1 MGSFGQA
8 KLWDL
13 QLTSQMVGT
22 QWSCADFVWMVERKS
37 PWRFPQWRG
46 EDLLASR
53 LRLLLDLIAKRALSF
68 SEQPHPAPETDEG
81 GCRNFEIRIRSLRQ
95 KQRAV
100 LSNKDIPRPPKKP
113 LEILPKDP
121 SGSPG
126 GASRP
131 SEATWGPQTA
141 PRGLQKGLQGHQK
154 APQGAPKGPY
164 SPQSTHHFTLLGFTQ
179 PKAGPNPAETPK
191 PPLMATPHSSAQK
204 HHASST
210 LFYFKSRL
218 ITARCTN
225 SKGPSTRFSQFP
237 PPFTSTQPWA
247 GRHPTGC
254 GLSRFCPQGHVT
266 IFQHD
271 TRAPAGTPISPLK
284 PSPVSNPQP
293 HSLTPPPLPAAP
305 QGHGGTLQSPP
316 AAGAAAGRGAAALSD
331 SNVGQW
337 EAGLGPIS
345 AAPEAKRV
353 KIGWRGVGGLIS
365 RGGGPTPLP

>member
-1 MGSFGQA
+1 MPP
-8 KLWDL
+8 D
-13 QLTSQMVGT
+13 
-22 QWSCADFVWMVERKS
+22 
-37 PWRFPQWRG
+37 PQ
-46 EDLLASR
+46 
-53 LRLLLDLIAKRALSF
+53 
-68 SEQPHPAPETDEG
+68 
-81 GCRNFEIRIRSLRQ
+81 
-95 KQRAV
+95 
-100 LSNKDIPRPPKKP
+100 RPPGVPKQH
-113 LEILPKDP
+113 LEDSK
-121 SGSPG
+121 
-126 GASRP
+126 
-131 SEATWGPQTA
+131 
-141 PRGLQKGLQGHQK
+141 KGLQGHQK

-164 SPQSTHHFTLLGFTQ
+164 SPQSAHHFTLLGFTQ

-237 PPFTSTQPWA
+237 PHFTSTQPWA

-293 HSLTPPPLPAAP
+293 HSLTPPPPPRSATGARRDAPIAARR
-305 QGHGGTLQSPP
+305 GSRRG
-316 AAGAAAGRGAAALSD
+316 AGRCGS
-331 SNVGQW
+331 
-337 EAGLGPIS
+337 E
-345 AAPEAKRV
+345 
-353 KIGWRGVGGLIS
+353 
-365 RGGGPTPLP
+365 